1 MALALAVIGLDGELA
16 ALPLSAEVGVTQG
29 TDRHYAVPAADGVNI
44 DGQVML
50 VRYQNHIFALS
61 LACPHER
68 AAVKWVSGAGRFQ
81 CSKHNSRYQP
91 DGTYT
96 SGRSTR
102 NLDRYPVRRDGTSVV
117 VDSSRVWRADNN
129 PAEWAAATI
138 SAT

>member
-1 MALALAVIGLDGELA
+1 MALALGVLGLDGELA
-16 ALPLSAEVGVTQG
+16 ALPMTALAGIGQG
-29 TDRHYAVPAADGVNI
+29 NDRRYAIPAADGVNL

-50 VRYQNHIFALS
+50 VRHQGRIFALS

-102 NLDRYPVRRDGTSVV
+102 NLDRYPVRRDDAMVV
-117 VDSSRVWRADNN
+117 VDTARVWRADNN
-129 PAEWAAATI
+129 PAEWAAATV
-138 SAT
+138 AVP